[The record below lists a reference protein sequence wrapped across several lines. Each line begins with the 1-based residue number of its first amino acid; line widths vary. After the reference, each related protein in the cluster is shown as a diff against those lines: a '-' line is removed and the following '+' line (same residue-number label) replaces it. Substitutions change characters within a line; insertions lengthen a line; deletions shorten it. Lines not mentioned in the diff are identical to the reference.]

1 MNHFIRLLFVLT
13 PLFFF
18 VYYTHA
24 CLCTKNL
31 GVGKYCGGELSF
43 TGGGSDCG
51 SETLWNCTGRGKVA
65 EALSPCVFGCCG
77 ITGKPSACCSE
88 TGCPG
93 CSEPSP
99 PYSPQIPTSTIS
111 NTSNIPIP
119 SISSTIPKTSS
130 PPAKT
135 LPPSETLKIVI
146 GAVSGIAGTA
156 LIIVIGIFGYKWNQ
170 RRRQNQDDI
179 MRIPGNNIQSQN
191 EILRIPG
198 NNTKTRIV

>member
-1 MNHFIRLLFVLT
+1 
-13 PLFFF
+13 LFFL
-18 VYYTHA
+18 VSYTHA

-31 GVGKYCGGELSF
+31 GKGLYCGGELSF

-51 SETLWNCTGRGKVA
+51 SETLWNCTGRGNIA
-65 EALSPCVFGCCG
+65 EAVSPCVFGCCG
-77 ITGKPSACCSE
+77 ITGRPSACCSE

-93 CSEPSP
+93 CSEPYP

-111 NTSNIPIP
+111 NTSNIPTP

-130 PPAKT
+130 PPATT

-146 GAVSGIAGTA
+146 GAIGGIAGTA

-170 RRRQNQDDI
+170 RRRQNQDDV
-179 MRIPGNNIQSQN
+179 MRIPGNNIQSQG

-198 NNTKTRIV
+198 NSSKTRIV